1 MSSKAIDKLNSST
14 SSTAMLE
21 NVNVLWNPCTGEY
34 MEPPESIFG
43 KLYCRKIQVYPN
55 SRGLIK
61 HIIGKG
67 GKHFY
72 HFTTKYN
79 LVYIYYHDH
88 NIEIWGEKKQNV
100 HVCIHEMIE
109 HMRDI
114 RKQQYKYKCILSP
127 QEKET
132 IVEG

>member
-1 MSSKAIDKLNSST
+1 MSFKAISKPIRVST
-14 SSTAMLE
+14 KMLE
-21 NVNVLWNPCTGEY
+21 NINVIWNPSSGVY
-34 MEPPESIFG
+34 MEPPSSIFG

-55 SRGLIK
+55 SRGLMK

-72 HFTTKYN
+72 HFTTKHN
-79 LVYIYYHDH
+79 LVYIYYRDH

-100 HVCIHEMIE
+100 HDCIHEMID

-114 RKQQYKYKCILSP
+114 RKQQYKYKSNSP

-132 IVEG
+132 IEES